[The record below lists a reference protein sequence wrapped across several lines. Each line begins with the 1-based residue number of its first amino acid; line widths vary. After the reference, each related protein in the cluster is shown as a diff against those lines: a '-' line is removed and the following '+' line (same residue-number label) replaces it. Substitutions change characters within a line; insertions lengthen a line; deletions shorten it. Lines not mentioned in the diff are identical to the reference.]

1 MEDKTMS
8 QNENNVINFPS
19 NQPAQQQIEIED
31 LTYRLE
37 EMSEAMDMSIANA
50 NNVAKEQMLLVEV
63 IKASDKADK
72 FKDFIESCEKQIESL
87 KAQATA
93 LAMRTALLKQVV
105 TKCKADENISKAVS
119 MLLEAL
125 GVFKQH

>member
-1 MEDKTMS
+1 MEDKIMS
-8 QNENNVINFPS
+8 QNENNVINFPN
-19 NQPAQQQIEIED
+19 NQPAQQHIEIED

-50 NNVAKEQMLLVEV
+50 NKVAKEQALLIEV

-72 FKDFIESCEKQIESL
+72 FKDFVESCEKQIDSL
-87 KAQATA
+87 KTQATA
-93 LAMRTALLKQVV
+93 LAMRNSILKQVV
-105 TKCKADENISKAVS
+105 AKCKENKNISKAIS

>member
-1 MEDKTMS
+1 MS
-8 QNENNVINFPS
+8 QNENNVITFPG

-37 EMSEAMDMSIANA
+37 EMSEAMDVSIANA
-50 NNVAKEQMLLVEV
+50 NKVAKEQALLIEV

-72 FKDFIESCEKQIESL
+72 FEDFVESCEKQIESL

-93 LAMRTALLKQVV
+93 LAMRNALLKQVV
-105 TKCKADENISKAVS
+105 AKCKADENISKAVS